1 MVLSIPRYP
10 EFAGLH
16 WSDQEIFYV
25 PELEMS
31 FGEIC
36 SAMRKS
42 WYAYKWARREQ
53 DVENEEYYSNII
65 QGLIEG
71 LGYKP
76 MKFRIAD
83 YYDAYPENT
92 TYEPEEMDVQEAQE
106 VDEIDEQVDARRKM
120 AVAYGR
126 TFKQYDWNAIA
137 GQYIR
142 YIEPDEIDDGYIME
156 AEGEDA

>member
-16 WSDQEIFYV
+16 WTAQEIFYV

-42 WYAYKWARREQ
+42 WHAYKWARREQ
-53 DVENEEYYSNII
+53 DVENEEYYANII
-65 QGLIEG
+65 GGLIEG
-71 LGYKP
+71 LGYRP

-83 YYDAYPENT
+83 YYDQDPENT
-92 TYEPEEMDVQEAQE
+92 IYEPQEMDMEEAQE
-106 VDEIDEQVDARRKM
+106 VDEIEEQVSKRRLM
-120 AVAYGR
+120 AVNYGK
-126 TFKQYDWNAIA
+126 TFKRYDWNATV

-142 YIEPDEIDDGYIME
+142 YIEPDTVDDGYIME